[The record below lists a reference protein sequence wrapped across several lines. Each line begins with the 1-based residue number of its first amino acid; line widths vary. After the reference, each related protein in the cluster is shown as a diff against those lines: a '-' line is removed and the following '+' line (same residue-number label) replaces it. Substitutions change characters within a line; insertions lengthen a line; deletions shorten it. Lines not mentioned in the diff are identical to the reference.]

1 MFIQLQNNI
10 LQFISQ
16 EGLQKDIHAVY
27 IYIQI
32 AQTLC
37 TKKSST
43 SSGSFHIL
51 YSIVLD
57 AGNWSA
63 MTSASD
69 GIKVHRAHNHY
80 FFPLLWNFF

>member
-16 EGLQKDIHAVY
+16 EGLHKDIHAVY

-37 TKKSST
+37 TKNQAPFPYSMSQT
-43 SSGSFHIL
+43 SLGCRELECHDLS
-51 YSIVLD
+51 V
-57 AGNWSA
+57 
-63 MTSASD
+63 
-69 GIKVHRAHNHY
+69 
-80 FFPLLWNFF
+80 

>member
-37 TKKSST
+37 TKNQAPAQALSI
-43 SSGSFHIL
+43 FYIL
-51 YSIVLD
+51 
-57 AGNWSA
+57 
-63 MTSASD
+63 
-69 GIKVHRAHNHY
+69 
-80 FFPLLWNFF
+80 

>member
-37 TKKSST
+37 TKNQAPAQA
-43 SSGSFHIL
+43 L
-51 YSIVLD
+51 SIFYVT
-57 AGNWSA
+57 N
-63 MTSASD
+63 
-69 GIKVHRAHNHY
+69 
-80 FFPLLWNFF
+80 